1 MFVLLF
7 SFKIQRNNI
16 KSLSSVQKIR
26 NSIKI
31 INNKNKIRIIIILCF
46 VVKKEEVLEMRKRLG
61 L

>member
-31 INNKNKIRIIIILCF
+31 INNKNKIRIIILCF